1 MIAVLGS
8 STPLDST
15 WTRSSLNS
23 RLAQPRHGVTGMMD
37 DWAKSQN
44 IGTPQRPTLADAL
57 ALALARGLDLALA
70 LALALDLALD
80 RHRPRP
86 VAHARARARARAL
99 DLAVDLDIAV
109 THALDRARA
118 RALAPDLDL
127 AHALDLALSRARALA
142 HVFDLDCDHDKFGL
156 IARDLRRQILD
167 EDDSV
172 LRRRKQLL
180 VCLLDIVGAGDDRFV
195 ARKAWR
201 DYAICL
207 LGLGLPNL
215 SKRHRDELAPIQFV
229 LCLLRAREA
238 GEVQA
243 YEGILLVRDRKP
255 S

>member
-1 MIAVLGS
+1 MVAIGNESTRTTAFSMIAVLGS

-86 VAHARARARARAL
+86 VAHARA
-99 DLAVDLDIAV
+99 
-109 THALDRARA
+109 RARA